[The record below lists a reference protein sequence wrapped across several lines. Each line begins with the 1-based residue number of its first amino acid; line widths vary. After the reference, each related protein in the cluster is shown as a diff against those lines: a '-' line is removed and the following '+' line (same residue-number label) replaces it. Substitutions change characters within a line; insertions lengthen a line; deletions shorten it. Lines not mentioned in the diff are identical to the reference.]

1 MLAAPGCRYAGFWID
16 PAAPANRDLSLFGIP
31 LRHTPN
37 IASDTLV
44 VGEFG
49 SVAFFKGQGYRVDT
63 SSEAGDRWDKNLT
76 GFRGEEEIALD
87 ARPAV
92 YAGKFQRITNA
103 VGA

>member
-1 MLAAPGCRYAGFWID
+1 M
-16 PAAPANRDLSLFGIP
+16 
-31 LRHTPN
+31 
-37 IASDTLV
+37 
-44 VGEFG
+44 
-49 SVAFFKGQGYRVDT
+49 AFFKGQGYRVDT

-76 GFRGEEEIALD
+76 GFRGEEEIAFD